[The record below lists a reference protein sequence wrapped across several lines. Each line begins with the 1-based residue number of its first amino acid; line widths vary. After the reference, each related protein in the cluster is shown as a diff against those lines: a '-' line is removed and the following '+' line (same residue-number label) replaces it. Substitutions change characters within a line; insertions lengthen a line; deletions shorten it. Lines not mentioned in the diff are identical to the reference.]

1 MNVKKT
7 KQYVLADFREEMK
20 SLESGIVTTPIPL
33 HVFLGE
39 AVDVARFFAKYWKT
53 IEEGDT
59 IVRYG
64 LESVGDRLPAST
76 GAEILALTELA
87 QDAQS
92 RYRLSVRGPRESDPV
107 GRATY
112 LRSELDAGLA
122 FLFDD
127 GIEDEKDGKLAA
139 IRTAHADT
147 GASANALAAEL
158 ADYVKLASEHRSAL
172 DGLGGFDV
180 ALIDQAKELVGELR
194 ARGPIESADAD
205 AALDERNR
213 LITLLQRRVG
223 LVRAAARFVFRRD
236 PAIVREVT
244 SAYERRRRRK
254 AQAPAKGQPP
264 GAPTA

>member
-1 MNVKKT
+1 MTVKKT
-7 KQYVLADFREEMK
+7 KQYTLADFREEMK
-20 SLESGIVTTPIPL
+20 SLESAVATTTIPL

-64 LESVGDRLPAST
+64 LESVGSRLPAST
-76 GAEILALTELA
+76 GAEILALTELT

-92 RYRLSVRGPRESDPV
+92 RYRLAVRGPREIDPV
-107 GRATY
+107 GRATH
-112 LRSELDAGLA
+112 LASELDAVMA

-139 IRTAHADT
+139 IRAAHADT

-158 ADYVKLASEHRSAL
+158 ADYVTLAAEHRRAL

-180 ALIDQAKELVGELR
+180 TLVDEAKGLVAQLR
-194 ARGPIESADAD
+194 DRGPVESADAD

-213 LITLLQRRVG
+213 LMTLLQRRVG

-254 AQAPAKGQPP
+254 APAKGQPP
-264 GAPTA
+264 ATPTV

>member
-1 MNVKKT
+1 MAAKKT
-7 KQYVLADFREEMK
+7 KQYVLADFRDEVK
-20 SLESGIVTTPIPL
+20 SLESGATTTPIPL
-33 HVFLGE
+33 HVLLGE

-59 IVRYG
+59 IVRHG

-76 GAEILALTELA
+76 GAEIMALTELA

-92 RYRLSVRGPRESDPV
+92 RYRLSVRGPRGTDPV

-112 LRSELDAGLA
+112 LATEIDAALA

-127 GIEDEKDGKLAA
+127 GIEDEKDEKLAA

-147 GASANALAAEL
+147 GTSADALAAEL
-158 ADYVKLASEHRSAL
+158 ADYAKLASVHRTAL

-180 ALIDQAKELVGELR
+180 ALVDEAKDLVSVLR
-194 ARGPIESADAD
+194 DHAPIESAEAKE
-205 AALDERNR
+205 ALDERNR
-213 LITLLQRRVG
+213 LTTLLQRRVG

-236 PAIVREVT
+236 PAIIREVT

-254 AQAPAKGQPP
+254 APAKAQPP
-264 GAPTA
+264 ATPTA